1 MKLMTGIYGT
11 GQSDWVLGSSKGPE
25 GSPACHHVMV
35 MVMVVV
41 GDSGW
46 PAAWG
51 SSYLPSAVA
60 VFPRFDNYRAALVT
74 VIRTSVLLV
83 ASMHRVPIMRQVLSE
98 AP

>member
-41 GDSGW
+41 GILGGQGLGE
-46 PAAWG
+46 AAIYHPLWLCSHG
-51 SSYLPSAVA
+51 LTTTVLPW
-60 VFPRFDNYRAALVT
+60 
-74 VIRTSVLLV
+74 
-83 ASMHRVPIMRQVLSE
+83 
-98 AP
+98 